1 MRIENIGP
9 HKLFLGDSSEV
20 LKEIEGVHSVVTD
33 PPYHLT
39 SIVKRFGKEGS
50 SPAKH
55 GTDGAFAR
63 ASKGFMGKCYH
74 PDTEMLTS
82 TGWHKVGD
90 IAVGSSIAT
99 LNPDTRELVW
109 QDVSQVHCYPFA
121 GDMVHVKHRSAEQV
135 ITPNH
140 KMVVSHDGGKSLSLI
155 QPHELKRTFHLFA
168 QAKPQKGR
176 TDRVTIQS
184 ERLYGSADIETR
196 EECEEFDPVAFFRFL
211 GLWLG
216 DGFVFCRKND
226 HPAND
231 FFGVSVKKPRKVEA
245 VRNAIESL
253 GIRFTETQTENGMVT
268 FYCYNFALLGWL
280 KPLGKAKDKH
290 IPSWLFEWDST
301 ILEYLYQGLI
311 DTDGCKQGKDQEV
324 FFTSS
329 VSLAN
334 DFQILC
340 LLTGRSCSITMRPGG
355 KEVVIAGNPTISS
368 DAWVCCVLKPGKRMY
383 GEKSESSSNVVYSY
397 PYEGDVVCVGVN
409 EHHIVYTR
417 FNGKPVW
424 SGNSWDG
431 GDIAFRPEFWELVG
445 NAMLPGAHLLAFS
458 GSRTYHRMAVG
469 IDDAGFEIRDQIM
482 WLYGCLSPD
491 TECLTREGWKSY
503 LEVTTATD
511 VMQWD
516 HETRTLSWVKPS
528 KVHEYDFDGELI
540 NLKNRNTDQLLTP
553 NHRVYAKV
561 RRHSRHEEPTS
572 YEVVEANDLY
582 NRSSSWQ
589 VDLPLAGILDHG
601 ETVDPKYA
609 YIMGWW
615 LTDAWKHG
623 DGKAVMFS
631 QSKPA
636 TLEKLR
642 KALEPFNPS
651 EYTKVPRKDTHN
663 TEHTFYVTGEI
674 ADRLKNDAPDRKLD
688 WKVLDWDKSARQAL
702 YEGLMDGDGSR
713 QAGQY
718 AHAFWSKDQER
729 RDVFMALALS
739 LGYCVYDYP
748 SKHCVHV
755 NVERDTT
762 QLQHKHRASKVQ
774 YTGKVW
780 CLTVPTGAFVV
791 RRNGK
796 AFITGNS
803 GFPKSLDIS
812 KAIDKS
818 KGAEREVVGSAK
830 NFGRTKIA
838 NGKNAFGDYE
848 GSWNITIPSS
858 VEAKQWEGWGTS
870 LKPSFEPLV
879 VARKDSVEDENIS
892 SVLLELEAKAWLLSL
907 VFNVDKASTLN
918 HPDLNVALNIARWD
932 VAKFTSLQED
942 LFEVTDTSQL
952 KLKANTFWN
961 TVSSWKTTWEEVLKR
976 GNTFITEM
984 KSNQTIDL
992 KILKSCLSMIMPE
1005 SIIKDAT
1012 IQDGQ
1017 IVFVK
1022 NVEKYSNAAMLK
1034 LNGILELSALENA
1047 ISREVIDSQAV
1058 DEKVKHEPIC
1068 MARKPLIG
1076 TNAENVLEHG
1086 TGAINIDGC
1095 RVRDGTESGKI
1106 KPDYL
1111 PNHKNRVFGNGMGVG
1126 NWENV
1131 SGRWPANI
1139 IHDGSD
1145 EVLAGFPNA
1154 KGAVSNGKKAGT
1166 GYGEGFGEQ
1175 TQVAGYADSGSAARF
1190 FYCAKASRSDR
1201 NYGMEDPGPQLKH
1214 GDTLRK
1220 VENAEL
1226 KGNIH
1231 PTVKPNDLMR
1241 YLCRLVTPPN
1251 GIVLDPFM
1259 GSGSTGIAA
1268 IQEGFRF
1275 IGIER
1280 DPEYFD
1286 IAVKRIREAYEESK
1300 KDNLLGDLF

>member
-1 MRIENIGP
+1 MTRIENIGP

-50 SPAKH
+50 APAKH

-90 IAVGSSIAT
+90 IAVGSTIAT

-184 ERLYGSADIETR
+184 ERLYGSADNETR

-216 DGFVFCRKND
+216 DGFVVCRKND

-482 WLYGCLSPD
+482 WLYG
-491 TECLTREGWKSY
+491 
-503 LEVTTATD
+503 
-511 VMQWD
+511 
-516 HETRTLSWVKPS
+516 
-528 KVHEYDFDGELI
+528 
-540 NLKNRNTDQLLTP
+540 
-553 NHRVYAKV
+553 
-561 RRHSRHEEPTS
+561 
-572 YEVVEANDLY
+572 
-582 NRSSSWQ
+582 
-589 VDLPLAGILDHG
+589 
-601 ETVDPKYA
+601 
-609 YIMGWW
+609 
-615 LTDAWKHG
+615 
-623 DGKAVMFS
+623 
-631 QSKPA
+631 
-636 TLEKLR
+636 
-642 KALEPFNPS
+642 
-651 EYTKVPRKDTHN
+651 
-663 TEHTFYVTGEI
+663 
-674 ADRLKNDAPDRKLD
+674 
-688 WKVLDWDKSARQAL
+688 
-702 YEGLMDGDGSR
+702 
-713 QAGQY
+713 
-718 AHAFWSKDQER
+718 
-729 RDVFMALALS
+729 
-739 LGYCVYDYP
+739 
-748 SKHCVHV
+748 
-755 NVERDTT
+755 
-762 QLQHKHRASKVQ
+762 
-774 YTGKVW
+774 
-780 CLTVPTGAFVV
+780 
-791 RRNGK
+791 
-796 AFITGNS
+796 S
-803 GFPKSLDIS
+803 GMPKSLNIS

-818 KGAEREVVGSAK
+818 KGAEREVVGVIDTRGSYDGVLRTSNAINK
-830 NFGRTKIA
+830 NWRTAEDREDFIDLSK
-838 NGKNAFGDYE
+838 KE
-848 GSWNITIPSS
+848 VTVPSTD
-858 VEAKQWEGWGTS
+858 EAKQWEGWGTS

-879 VARKDSVEDENIS
+879 VARKNSVEDENIS

-932 VAKFTSLQED
+932 VAKFTSIQED
-942 LFEVTDTSQL
+942 LSEVTDTSQL

-1068 MARKPLIG
+1068 VARKPLIG
-1076 TNAENVLEHG
+1076 TNVENVLEHG
-1086 TGAINIDGC
+1086 TGALNIDGC
-1095 RVRDGTESGKI
+1095 RIRNGSETGKI

-1111 PNHKNRVFGNGMGVG
+1111 PNHKNRVFGKGMGDG

-1131 SGRWPANI
+1131 SGRWPANV

-1145 EVLAGFPNA
+1145 EVLAAFPVTSS
-1154 KGAVSNGKKAGT
+1154 GQPGKRRKDHKPGSQCGTLGTLDRIET
-1166 GYGEGFGEQ
+1166 GYGD
-1175 TQVAGYADSGSAARF
+1175 TGSAARF
-1190 FYCAKASRSDR
+1190 YYCAKASRSDR

-1300 KDNLLGDLF
+1300 KYNLLGDLF